1 MVHITPETVANF
13 KKMFKER
20 YDVEYSDAKAWDA
33 THNLLG
39 AFDWL
44 LKQDMKQNPHL
55 CKKTNSDEQ
64 GGVKKPALT
73 DESIKAISELGDV
86 LRGIHNRLI
95 SEGYEIK
102 EGHITKK
109 PQE

>member
-1 MVHITPETVANF
+1 MVHISPETVASF
-13 KKMFKER
+13 KKMFKEQ
-20 YDVEYSDAKAWDA
+20 YGVEYSDSEAWEA

-55 CKKTNSDEQ
+55 YKKINSDEK

-102 EGHITKK
+102 EGRITKK
-109 PQE
+109 LQK